1 MRGKKHS
8 EATKEKALALLA
20 TNNSLAETS
29 RQMHISISTL
39 QTWKNQHEK
48 DADFVEL
55 RKKKKEEFVNNAW
68 KLIEDSVKVAQERV
82 TRELSV
88 EESIDKIAEILK
100 KNANEIDKETGVGW
114 FELLD
119 LIEKLRACK
128 NFKLSELSTLIGTMY
143 DKQALAN
150 DESTVR
156 VDVKLEDLL
165 KKVEGKSDY

>member
-55 RKKKKEEFVNNAW
+55 RKKKKEEF
-68 KLIEDSVKVAQERV
+68 
-82 TRELSV
+82 
-88 EESIDKIAEILK
+88 
-100 KNANEIDKETGVGW
+100 
-114 FELLD
+114 
-119 LIEKLRACK
+119 
-128 NFKLSELSTLIGTMY
+128 
-143 DKQALAN
+143 
-150 DESTVR
+150 
-156 VDVKLEDLL
+156 
-165 KKVEGKSDY
+165 

>member
-1 MRGKKHS
+1 MRGQKHS
-8 EATKEKALALLA
+8 EALREKALALLA
-20 TNNSLAETS
+20 TNNSLSEVS
-29 RQMHISISTL
+29 RQLHISTSTL
-39 QTWKNQHEK
+39 QTWKNKHEN
-48 DADFVEL
+48 DEDFVNL

-68 KLIEDSVKVAQERV
+68 KLIEDSMKIAQERV
-82 TRELSV
+82 TRELIA

-100 KNANEIDKETGVGW
+100 KNANEIEKETGVGW
-114 FELLD
+114 YELLD
-119 LIEKLRACK
+119 LIDKLK
-128 NFKLSELSTLIGTMY
+128 TSKSFKLSEISTLIGTIY